1 MPNSSACRGQKQCAQ
16 CPKAVDNAIIYAS
29 HLRGFHL
36 PARKCEENIIIFLL
50 KGEVLVNSK
59 EYAGTVL
66 HAGEFILQAIGSK
79 YEILAMTDVECVCYR
94 FSKPEFF
101 CEDRY
106 NHIMKEVTPPLIFYP
121 LTITPELQLFLESSK
136 AYLSE
141 EKICREMLCFKRK
154 ELAFILGNYYS
165 DYELSMLIHPLAQYT
180 NSFHYFVLQNHA
192 KVKTVE
198 ELAQLGGYTVAT
210 FRRIFNSVFH
220 QPVYELSLIHI

>member
-1 MPNSSACRGQKQCAQ
+1 MPNSSACRGKKQCAQ

-29 HLRGFHL
+29 HPRGFHL

-106 NHIMKEVTPPLIFYP
+106 NHIMKEVTPPIDILSFDHYSRVAA
-121 LTITPELQLFLESSK
+121 LSGKFQGLFVRGEDLPGNTLFQTE
-136 AYLSE
+136 
-141 EKICREMLCFKRK
+141 RTCFHSWKLLLR
-154 ELAFILGNYYS
+154 L
-165 DYELSMLIHPLAQYT
+165 
-180 NSFHYFVLQNHA
+180 
-192 KVKTVE
+192 
-198 ELAQLGGYTVAT
+198 
-210 FRRIFNSVFH
+210 
-220 QPVYELSLIHI
+220 